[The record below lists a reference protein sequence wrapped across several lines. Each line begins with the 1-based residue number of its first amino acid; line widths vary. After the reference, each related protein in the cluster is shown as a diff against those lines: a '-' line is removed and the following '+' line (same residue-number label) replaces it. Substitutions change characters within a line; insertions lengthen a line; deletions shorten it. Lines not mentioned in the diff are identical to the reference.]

1 MAVLKKKKI
10 SSIQKQVN
18 FVVFRWVCVKRFQAS
33 VNFKNAEDV
42 RRGWRIAHSVE
53 SEGGARDGLQ
63 LRAFVQSQEAGH
75 LAGLQEV
82 ERVRPGGG
90 GRAVALHALQLLR
103 PRADGHH
110 IQLHILRLLLIE
122 QHLRRQRG
130 WSTSHEDESSDT
142 RELVSSQLFKW
153 KLGPRSCYHNF
164 FPPLFF
170 FCWLDFFQTSL
181 NLTRPKS
188 GYMRLAETWYPP
200 LQITWYVPVQYY
212 WGLCKVKAKLKSEA
226 ASRDCWFT
234 QVANMKSIQSFS
246 TTSPQ
251 EAKFKSK
258 IFFLYLDS
266 F

>member
-1 MAVLKKKKI
+1 MMWCPDCLWLSYHVEKKKKI

-170 FCWLDFFQTSL
+170 LLARFFPDLSQLDKTKVWLHEISR
-181 NLTRPKS
+181 NLIS
-188 GYMRLAETWYPP
+188 
-200 LQITWYVPVQYY
+200 
-212 WGLCKVKAKLKSEA
+212 
-226 ASRDCWFT
+226 
-234 QVANMKSIQSFS
+234 
-246 TTSPQ
+246 TSPNNMICTSTVLLRFVQ
-251 EAKFKSK
+251 SKSK
-258 IFFLYLDS
+258 T
-266 F
+266 